1 MGVEKLAHPY
11 FPTDLHLPH
20 YKPNEKEIL
29 ELLVPFF
36 GFVAVVIGL
45 TWLYTGKV
53 YYFKD
58 VLNVYT
64 KCPQWQI
71 YIVKFWTRPP
81 PTPGAV
87 IFIFMQFLGKF
98 G

>member
-1 MGVEKLAHPY
+1 MTVDLKPVQLWHKESLFDLNTDSLFIQYTAEMGVEKLAHPY
-11 FPTDLHLPH
+11 FPRDLHLPH

-36 GFVAVVIGL
+36 GFVAVVTGL

-58 VLNVYT
+58 VLNV
-64 KCPQWQI
+64 
-71 YIVKFWTRPP
+71 
-81 PTPGAV
+81 
-87 IFIFMQFLGKF
+87 
-98 G
+98 